1 MAFQS
6 VHRYAPVSARKARYV
21 VDLIRGK
28 DINEALD
35 ILKFTSKRAAP
46 MVRKVVRAAM
56 AAADE
61 AAADVDSLVVMTAK
75 ADDGPTQGGRLPR
88 ARGMATPLIHRTS
101 HITVA
106 LATPDEMAANAARKQ
121 KKQKRKEKAAKG

>member
-1 MAFQS
+1 MPFRS
-6 VHRYAPVSARKARYV
+6 VHRFAPVSARKARYV

-28 DINEALD
+28 GINEALD
-35 ILKFTSKRAAP
+35 TLQFTRRRAAV
-46 MVRKVVRAAM
+46 MVRKVLRAAM
-56 AAADE
+56 AAADD

-75 ADDGPTQGGRLPR
+75 ADDGPTYKTRLPR

-106 LATPDEMAANAARKQ
+106 LATPDEMAAANRPKQ
-121 KKQKRKEKAAKG
+121 KKEAEEKASKG

>member
-1 MAFQS
+1 MPFHA
-6 VHRYAPVSARKARYV
+6 VHRFAPVSARKARYV
-21 VDLIRGK
+21 VDLIRRK

-35 ILKFTSKRAAP
+35 ILKFTRKRAAP

-61 AAADVDSLVVMTAK
+61 AGADTDALFVMTAK
-75 ADDGPTQGGRLPR
+75 ADEGPSRGGRLPR

-101 HITVA
+101 HITVE
-106 LATPDEMAANAARKQ
+106 LCTPEEMASLEEAN
-121 KKQKRKEKAAKG
+121 KKSKPTEQAAKG

>member
-1 MAFQS
+1 MPFQAA
-6 VHRYAPVSARKARYV
+6 HRFAPISARKARYV
-21 VDLIRGK
+21 VDLIRRK

-35 ILKFTSKRAAP
+35 ILKFTQKRAAP

-61 AAADVDSLVVMTAK
+61 AGADVDSLIVFTAK
-75 ADDGPTQGGRLPR
+75 ADDGPSHSGRLPR

-101 HITVA
+101 HITVE
-106 LATPDEMAANAARKQ
+106 LCTPEEMARAEESRK
-121 KKQKRKEKAAKG
+121 KPKSTEKTAKG